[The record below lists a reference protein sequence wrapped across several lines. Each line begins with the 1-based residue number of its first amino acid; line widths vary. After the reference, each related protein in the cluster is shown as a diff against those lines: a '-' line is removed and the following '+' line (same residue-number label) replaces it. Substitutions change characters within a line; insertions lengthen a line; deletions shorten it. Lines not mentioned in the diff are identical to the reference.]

1 MQFLYHAKTQT
12 GEDRVGTIDATSKES
27 AIELLQRNGLIVLAI
42 KKKSLIEAISTDS
55 IGKLLNRVPEKD
67 VVLFSREI
75 SALFEAKVT
84 VLESLRAMAEQ
95 VENPVFRDIL
105 NQVVQRVDA
114 GASLSKALSEHK
126 KVFSDFYISVVKS
139 GEISGRL
146 DQVFLYLA
154 DTLER
159 EYYLKQKVKGAL
171 AYPIIVFFALIVVIF
186 VMMVWIIP
194 NLVKIYEETN
204 IELPIFTK
212 IIIGISHFFQSYW
225 FIMIPLFFGIVIAFL
240 VWKKSDTGKPVWDR
254 VKIKFPILGIIL
266 KKYYIARFADSLSTL
281 VKGGLPIIKSLEV
294 SRSVVGNTVYQ
305 SIIDKAIESVKRGG
319 SISVVFKD
327 YKSDIPPMVTQ
338 MIAIGEKS
346 GKLDSALKTVSN
358 FYHKE
363 VQNSMDNLVT
373 IIEPFFIVFLGVV
386 VAILLVAILMP
397 MYNLTSVI

>member
-12 GEDRVGTIDATSKES
+12 GDDRVGTIDAISKES
-27 AIELLQRNGLIVLAI
+27 AIEVLQRNGLIVLSI
-42 KKKSLIEAISTDS
+42 KKKSIIEAISTDS
-55 IGKLLNRVPEKD
+55 ISKLLNRVPEKD

-84 VLESLRAMAEQ
+84 VLESLRAMAQQ

-105 NQVVQRVDA
+105 NQVVQRVDS
-114 GASLSKALSEHK
+114 GVSLSKALAEHK
-126 KVFSDFYISVVKS
+126 KVFSDFYISVVRS
-139 GEISGRL
+139 GELSGRL

-154 DTLER
+154 ETMER
-159 EYYLKQKVKGAL
+159 EYYLKQKIKGAL
-171 AYPIIVFFALIVVIF
+171 AYPIIVFFALVIVIF

-204 IELPIFTK
+204 VELPFFTRLVM
-212 IIIGISHFFQSYW
+212 GVSHFFQSHW
-225 FIMIPLFFGIVIAFL
+225 ILIIFLFFGTIASFVL
-240 VWKKSDTGKPVWDR
+240 WKGSPYGKPVWDKI
-254 VKIKFPILGIIL
+254 KIKFPILGVIL
-266 KKYYIARFADSLSTL
+266 KKYYLARFADSLSTL

-294 SRSVVGNTVYQ
+294 AKSVVGNTVYQ
-305 SIIDKAIESVKRGG
+305 RIIANAIDVVKRGG
-319 SISVVFKD
+319 TISSVFKN

-338 MIAIGEKS
+338 MVAIGERS
-346 GKLDSALKTVSN
+346 GKLDSSLKTISN
-358 FYHKE
+358 FYNRE
-363 VQNSMDNLVT
+363 VQTSMDNLVT